1 MTKPTPTEDITRF
14 PRQQRRNSPDVA
26 QAACDVGSGDASN
39 CIDKNFDCN
48 YGLQVTFLAKNSITV
63 RAEEIEQSGDAA
75 SSKKGSY
82 SKIQFV
88 NEDPLSIDNLVA
100 PQVSSPE
107 SNVETT
113 STSLP
118 LPLSPSPRAIL
129 EGKGNGK
136 DSGPN
141 SLSDRETLIPEPNI
155 EERETSD
162 TYGGARSH
170 FQHHTTL
177 APWELDGHGH
187 AHINHARTPSV
198 TLEPPIPPNTFSAND
213 EYAVQGL
220 LALGT
225 QSGSGPA
232 PAPESGSG
240 SGIGSSD
247 AIPDPTTVSADGQE
261 NEDIGPVID
270 AEGTPGRAISVMSP
284 GFVDGIL
291 QPTVGQGVSPPA
303 THSILNFD
311 IGGSNVN
318 SFSFPRQL
326 SDYKSMPQTWKLQ
339 LLQNYRYHVA
349 PWLDILDLSHSFGI
363 TALQIA
369 FGSSSERL
377 LHAILALSDT
387 YLRVRQSRGYSDAA
401 IQLDSHFYS
410 HAFQAVHYEDTAASY
425 PDCLVNA
432 AVDENSTEAMLLRLF
447 EKLGKLV
454 ADVARAWAMDRDQY
468 EQDGRSHGHEYRPL
482 RLLAD
487 RAYGLGMDS
496 AIYWMFLR
504 MDLGISLANNTPL
517 RIFLP
522 PHPLPSLPCL
532 VRTEN
537 THERVGHYAQVLL
550 SLCGK
555 ALNIYHQ
562 QDAAPPH
569 QGAGPDNWFQV
580 FEKLSQWYY
589 LRPQEFHPMVEL
601 NHDSGNDALSAGKCK
616 PRTATALLNQHQK
629 LNPHSPVLSPL
640 WHAHRCRVL
649 GSVSAGILS
658 CRG

>member
-1 MTKPTPTEDITRF
+1 MTKAIPTENTTRLL
-14 PRQQRRNSPDVA
+14 PQQPRNSPDVA
-26 QAACDVGSGDASN
+26 QAVCGVGSGDASN

-63 RAEEIEQSGDAA
+63 RADELEQSGDAA
-75 SSKKGSY
+75 STKKGSY

-88 NEDPLSIDNLVA
+88 NEDPLSIDNLVT

-107 SNVETT
+107 SNVETA
-113 STSLP
+113 STPLP
-118 LPLSPSPRAIL
+118 LPFSASPRGL
-129 EGKGNGK
+129 LPGKENGKG
-136 DSGPN
+136 SVHY
-141 SLSDRETLIPEPNI
+141 SVSDRETLFTEPYI
-155 EERETSD
+155 EERETSN
-162 TYGGARSH
+162 TYRGARSH
-170 FQHHTTL
+170 SQHHETL
-177 APWELDGHGH
+177 APWEHDGH
-187 AHINHARTPSV
+187 AHAHLDRAPTPPV
-198 TLEPPIPPNTFSAND
+198 TLESTIPPSTFSAKD

-225 QSGSGPA
+225 QPGSC

-240 SGIGSSD
+240 SGSGNSG
-247 AIPDPTTVSADGQE
+247 AIPGPIIARADNHGNGE
-261 NEDIGPVID
+261 IGPVVD
-270 AEGTPGRAISVMSP
+270 AEGTPDRMISVMSA

-291 QPTVGQGVSPPA
+291 QPTIGHDVSPPA
-303 THSILNFD
+303 PSILDFD

-318 SFSFPRQL
+318 SYSFPRQM
-326 SDYKSMPQTWKLQ
+326 SDYKTMPQTWKLQ

-363 TALQIA
+363 TVLQIA
-369 FGSSSERL
+369 FDSSTERL

-387 YLRVRQSRGYSDAA
+387 SMRVRQDRGYSDAA
-401 IQLDSHFYS
+401 IQLDPHFYS
-410 HAFQAVHYEDTAASY
+410 HSFQAVHYEDTTASY
-425 PDCLVNA
+425 SDSLVNA
-432 AVDENSTEAMLLRLF
+432 AVDETEAMLLRLF

-468 EQDGRSHGHEYRPL
+468 EQDGRSNCYEYRQL
-482 RLLAD
+482 RSLVD

-496 AIYWMFLR
+496 AIYWMVLR
-504 MDLGISLANNTPL
+504 MDLGMSLANNTPL
-517 RIFLP
+517 RILLP
-522 PHPLPSLPCL
+522 PHSLPSLSRL
-532 VRTEN
+532 VRIEN
-537 THERVGHYAQVLL
+537 THERVSHYAQALL

-562 QDAAPPH
+562 QDAAPAH
-569 QGAGPDNWFQV
+569 QAANPDNWFQV

-601 NHDSGNDALSAGKCK
+601 NHDGVDALSAGKCK

-640 WHAHRCRVL
+640 WHAHRGRVL
-649 GSVSAGILS
+649 GSLSAGILS

>member
-1 MTKPTPTEDITRF
+1 MADSASASVSARISNDKA
-14 PRQQRRNSPDVA
+14 NASKKLNAV
-26 QAACDVGSGDASN
+26 CGVGSGDASN

-63 RAEEIEQSGDAA
+63 RAEEIEQSGDAT
-75 SSKKGSY
+75 STKKGSY
-82 SKIQFV
+82 DFSRIQFV

-107 SNVETT
+107 SNVEST
-113 STSLP
+113 STPLA
-118 LPLSPSPRAIL
+118 LPLSPLPRRIFQ
-129 EGKGNGK
+129 GKEHRT
-136 DSGPN
+136 DAVPN
-141 SLSDRETLIPEPNI
+141 SVSDREILISRSYI
-155 EERETSD
+155 EERETGD
-162 TYGGARSH
+162 TYRGARSQSH
-170 FQHHTTL
+170 QATL
-177 APWELDGHGH
+177 APWELDSHVH
-187 AHINHARTPSV
+187 AHLDRAPTPPV
-198 TLEPPIPPNTFSAND
+198 TLEPPIPPNTFSAKD
-213 EYAVQGL
+213 EFAVQGL

-232 PAPESGSG
+232 PEPGSGSG
-240 SGIGSSD
+240 SSGS
-247 AIPDPTTVSADGQE
+247 IPDPITAGADDHE
-261 NEDIGPVID
+261 NGEVGPGVD
-270 AEGTPGRAISVMSP
+270 AECSPGRAISVMSP

-303 THSILNFD
+303 AHSVLNFD

-318 SFSFPRQL
+318 SYSLPRQL
-326 SDYKSMPQTWKLQ
+326 LDYKSMSQTWKLQ

-349 PWLDILDLSHSFGI
+349 PWLDILDLGHSFGI

-387 YLRVRQSRGYSDAA
+387 CLRARQGRGYSDATV
-401 IQLDSHFYS
+401 QLDSQFYS

-425 PDCLVNA
+425 SDPLVNA
-432 AVDENSTEAMLLRLF
+432 AVDESITEAMLLRLL
-447 EKLGKLV
+447 EELRRLV

-468 EQDGRSHGHEYRPL
+468 EQDGRSHGYEYRLL
-482 RLLAD
+482 RSLAD

-496 AIYWMFLR
+496 AMYWMFLR
-504 MDLGISLANNTPL
+504 MDFGTSLANNTPL
-517 RIFLP
+517 RTLLP
-522 PHPLPSLPCL
+522 PHPLPSLSHL

-537 THERVGHYAQVLL
+537 THERVGQYAQVLL

-569 QGAGPDNWFQV
+569 QAAGPDNWFQV

-589 LRPQEFHPMVEL
+589 LRPQEFYPMVEL
-601 NHDSGNDALSAGKCK
+601 NHGSGDALNAGKCK

-640 WHAHRCRVL
+640 WHAHRARVL

>member
-1 MTKPTPTEDITRF
+1 MTKLTPIENTTRF
-14 PRQQRRNSPDVA
+14 PPKQPRNSPDVA
-26 QAACDVGSGDASN
+26 QAVCGVGSGDASN

-63 RAEEIEQSGDAA
+63 RADEIEQSGDAA
-75 SSKKGSY
+75 STKKGSY

-88 NEDPLSIDNLVA
+88 NEDPLSIDNLIT

-113 STSLP
+113 STLLRFPS
-118 LPLSPSPRAIL
+118 SPSPRCIL
-129 EGKGNGK
+129 PGKENGE
-136 DSGPN
+136 DSVHN
-141 SLSDRETLIPEPNI
+141 SVSDRETLIPEPYI

-162 TYGGARSH
+162 TYRGARSH
-170 FQHHTTL
+170 SQHHAAL
-177 APWELDGHGH
+177 ASWELDGHAH
-187 AHINHARTPSV
+187 AHLDRAPTPPV
-198 TLEPPIPPNTFSAND
+198 TLEPTIPPSTFSAKD

-225 QSGSGPA
+225 QPGSG

-240 SGIGSSD
+240 SGSGSRSGPSD
-247 AIPDPTTVSADGQE
+247 AIQDPITASADNHGNGE
-261 NEDIGPVID
+261 IGPVVD
-270 AEGTPGRAISVMSP
+270 AEGTPGRMISVMSP

-291 QPTVGQGVSPPA
+291 QPTVDQDVSPPA
-303 THSILNFD
+303 HSILSFD
-311 IGGSNVN
+311 IGGSDVN
-318 SFSFPRQL
+318 SYSFPRQL

-349 PWLDILDLSHSFGI
+349 PWLDILDLGHSFGI

-369 FGSSSERL
+369 FGSPTERL

-387 YLRVRQSRGYSDAA
+387 CLRVRQDRGYSDAA
-401 IQLDSHFYS
+401 IQLESHFYS
-410 HAFQAVHYEDTAASY
+410 HAFKAVHYEDTAASY
-425 PDCLVNA
+425 SDSLVNA
-432 AVDENSTEAMLLRLF
+432 AVDETEAMLLRLF
-447 EKLGKLV
+447 EKLGRLV
-454 ADVARAWAMDRDQY
+454 ADVARAWAMNRDQY
-468 EQDGRSHGHEYRPL
+468 EQDGGTHSYEYRQL
-482 RLLAD
+482 RSLAD

-504 MDLGISLANNTPL
+504 MDLGMSLANNTPL
-517 RIFLP
+517 RTLLP
-522 PHPLPSLPCL
+522 SHSLPSLSRL
-532 VRTEN
+532 VRIEN

-562 QDAAPPH
+562 PDAAPAH
-569 QGAGPDNWFQV
+569 QVAGPDNWFQV

-589 LRPQEFHPMVEL
+589 LRPQEFHPIVEL
-601 NHDSGNDALSAGKCK
+601 NHNDGDALSAGKCK
-616 PRTATALLNQHQK
+616 PRTAAALLNQHQK

-640 WHAHRCRVL
+640 WHAHRGRVL
-649 GSVSAGILS
+649 GSLSAGILP

>member
-1 MTKPTPTEDITRF
+1 MTKPTPTKNTTRF
-14 PRQQRRNSPDVA
+14 PPQQTRNSPDVA
-26 QAACDVGSGDASN
+26 QAVCGVGSGDASN
-39 CIDKNFDCN
+39 CIDKDFDCN

-63 RAEEIEQSGDAA
+63 RADEIEQNGDVA
-75 SSKKGSY
+75 STKKGSY
-82 SKIQFV
+82 GKIQFV

-100 PQVSSPE
+100 PQASSPE

-113 STSLP
+113 STPLP
-118 LPLSPSPRAIL
+118 LPLSPSPRGL
-129 EGKGNGK
+129 LPGKEN
-136 DSGPN
+136 DRSSVPN
-141 SLSDRETLIPEPNI
+141 SVSDGDTPIPRRI

-162 TYGGARSH
+162 TYRGARSH
-170 FQHHTTL
+170 SQHHITL
-177 APWELDGHGH
+177 APWELDSH
-187 AHINHARTPSV
+187 AHAHLNHAPTPPV
-198 TLEPPIPPNTFSAND
+198 TLEPPIPPNTFSAKD
-213 EYAVQGL
+213 EFAVQGL

-225 QSGSGPA
+225 QSGPGPA

-240 SGIGSSD
+240 SDSS
-247 AIPDPTTVSADGQE
+247 ACIPDPMIAGADDYE
-261 NEDIGPVID
+261 NREIGPVVD
-270 AEGTPGRAISVMSP
+270 AEGTPDRAISVMSP

-291 QPTVGQGVSPPA
+291 QSTVGQGVSPA
-303 THSILNFD
+303 AAHSILNFD
-311 IGGSNVN
+311 TGGSNV
-318 SFSFPRQL
+318 SSYSFPRQL

-363 TALQIA
+363 TALQLA

-377 LHAILALSDT
+377 LHALLALSDT
-387 YLRVRQSRGYSDAA
+387 CLRARQGRGYSDAV

-425 PDCLVNA
+425 SDSLVNA
-432 AVDENSTEAMLLRLF
+432 AIDENLTKGALLRLLK
-447 EKLGKLV
+447 KLGRLL

-468 EQDGRSHGHEYRPL
+468 EQDGRLHGYEYRSLQPL
-482 RLLAD
+482 SD
-487 RAYGLGMDS
+487 RAYGLGMDP

-504 MDLGISLANNTPL
+504 IDLGTSLANNTPL
-517 RIFLP
+517 RTLLP
-522 PHPLPSLPCL
+522 PHPLPSLSRL
-532 VRTEN
+532 ARTED

-562 QDAAPPH
+562 QDAAPPL

-601 NHDSGNDALSAGKCK
+601 NHEAGDALNAGKCK

-640 WHAHRCRVL
+640 WHAHRGRVL